1 MSEVFE
7 VKRSK
12 IFYKY
17 NGRQCETVDY
27 VLSFKGVVAIFDP
40 DGHAIT
46 GNAVI
51 GFFDYNSN
59 SYYWFYE
66 DFESEFYLNRL
77 NGFNGYKSSLDE
89 LEEAM
94 NKDMDMGTFRLT
106 HVAHDYSLFIKKGD

>member
-12 IFYKY
+12 IFYEYK
-17 NGRQCETVDY
+17 GCQCETINY
-27 VLSFKGVVAIFDP
+27 VLSFKGVVAISDL
-40 DGHAIT
+40 A
-46 GNAVI
+46 GNIIEEDVVI

-59 SYYWFYE
+59 NYYWFYE
-66 DFESEFYLNRL
+66 DFEREFYLNKL

-94 NKDMDMGTFRLT
+94 NKDMERSSTFKLT
-106 HVAHDYSLFIKKGD
+106 HVAHDYSLFIQRE